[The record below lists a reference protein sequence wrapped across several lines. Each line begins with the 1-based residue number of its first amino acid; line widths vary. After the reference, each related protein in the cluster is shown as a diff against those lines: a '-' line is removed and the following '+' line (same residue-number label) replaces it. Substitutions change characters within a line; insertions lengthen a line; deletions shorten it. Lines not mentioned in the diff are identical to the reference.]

1 MFSLKK
7 HYDLIPNLV
16 EVVKGY
22 KEYEAFVLENVVKAR
37 TDAINQSSISVKAQ
51 AENILSESLKSFL
64 LWQKIILNLKHQ
76 KIFKN
81 FKINFLL
88 LKMIYNQQGDIIT
101 QPLEN
106 LIMLYKF
113 FHLI

>member
-16 EVVKGY
+16 EVVKDY
-22 KEYEAFVLENVVKAR
+22 KEYEAFV
-37 TDAINQSSISVKAQ
+37 
-51 AENILSESLKSFL
+51 
-64 LWQKIILNLKHQ
+64 NLKHQ

-88 LKMIYNQQGDIIT
+88 LKMIYNQQGYIIM

-113 FHLI
+113 FHLISLLKFLFLNNVNFLVLKERKRSSKIIFFNLNCKN